1 MANDVATNDPLA
13 WLVQAL
19 EPELAKVE
27 ASSEYNYSSSER
39 GSLTINRAGKAMQTS
54 YFASFELQALRDG
67 GPAAL
72 EKQKLALIAQIERLL
87 NPPKPSPI
95 SLAGMMPARRG
106 RTAAKKPA
114 AAGAVEA
121 EPEAAQEGG
130 DAGGDAEPAEAAEP
144 AENAEE

>member
-1 MANDVATNDPLA
+1 MANDVATSDPLA

-27 ASSEYNYSSSER
+27 ASAEHHYSSSDR
-39 GSLTINRAGKAMQTS
+39 GSLTINRHGKAMQTS

-67 GPAAL
+67 GTAAL
-72 EKQKLALIAQIERLL
+72 EKQKQALITQIERLL

-114 AAGAVEA
+114 GAAAA
-121 EPEAAQEGG
+121 ETEQEGG
-130 DAGGDAEPAEAAEP
+130 QEAESEP
-144 AENAEE
+144 SENSEE

>member
-1 MANDVATNDPLA
+1 MANDVATSDPLA

-27 ASSEYNYSSSER
+27 ASAEHHYSSSDR
-39 GSLTINRAGKAMQTS
+39 GSLTINRHGKAMQTS

-67 GPAAL
+67 GTAAL
-72 EKQKLALIAQIERLL
+72 EKQKQALIAQIERLL

-114 AAGAVEA
+114 GAAAA
-121 EPEAAQEGG
+121 ETEQESPQEG
-130 DAGGDAEPAEAAEP
+130 ESESN
-144 AENAEE
+144 ENSEE

>member
-1 MANDVATNDPLA
+1 MANEVATNDPLA
-13 WLVQAL
+13 WLANAL
-19 EPELAKVE
+19 EPELSKVE
-27 ASSEYNYSSSER
+27 ASAEYQYSSSDR

-72 EKQKLALIAQIERLL
+72 EKQKQAIVDQIHRLL

-106 RTAAKKPA
+106 RTATKKAEAETDNGGGGESEGGESEEA
-114 AAGAVEA
+114 AA
-121 EPEAAQEGG
+121 
-130 DAGGDAEPAEAAEP
+130 
-144 AENAEE
+144 EE

>member
-27 ASSEYNYSSSER
+27 ASAEHHYSSSDR
-39 GSLTINRAGKAMQTS
+39 GSLTINRHGKAMQTS

-67 GPAAL
+67 GTAAL
-72 EKQKLALIAQIERLL
+72 EKQKAALIAQIERLL

-114 AAGAVEA
+114 GAAAAAEA
-121 EPEAAQEGG
+121 DQETSQEGG
-130 DAGGDAEPAEAAEP
+130 ESESN
-144 AENAEE
+144 ENSEE

>member
-1 MANDVATNDPLA
+1 MANDVATSDPLA

-27 ASSEYNYSSSER
+27 ASAEHHYSSSDR
-39 GSLTINRAGKAMQTS
+39 GSLTINRHGKAMQTS

-72 EKQKLALIAQIERLL
+72 EKQKQALIAQIERLL

-114 AAGAVEA
+114 GAAAAEA
-121 EPEAAQEGG
+121 DQETSQEGG
-130 DAGGDAEPAEAAEP
+130 ESESN
-144 AENAEE
+144 ENSEE